1 MGAIAQLQTKPTSEA
16 AYRQLKLKAHYV
28 VKTRQADSMGRRQ
41 RFEGLC
47 MLWDKPD
54 VGEVD
59 AAAGDDASFNTKAL
73 DLRHRARREHE
84 AMMTGRDEV

>member
-16 AYRQLKLKAHYV
+16 AYLQLKLKAHYV

-47 MLWDKPD
+47 MLWDKP
-54 VGEVD
+54 G
-59 AAAGDDASFNTKAL
+59 
-73 DLRHRARREHE
+73 
-84 AMMTGRDEV
+84 